1 MAAAGASSR
10 AGAWAPLVRSVSCAL
25 FSAGLPRGCIAGAG
39 ASAEAKAAREGAH
52 GAAGKAG
59 GGTRGGQGWGGGG
72 AHATLATLAA
82 CGPTPPSADDVLPRY
97 LARGKQA
104 QATTGKAKKPQLPGK
119 TRTDV
124 VAGTNILKAGGED
137 VKLLPDEAYPDWL
150 WDIGKP
156 QPSLEDLREVVK
168 DGEGLFELSGAE
180 RVRYLRLE
188 RREDIR
194 AANKKKSK

>member
-1 MAAAGASSR
+1 MPGVDETERPRRRSR
-10 AGAWAPLVRSVSCAL
+10 LKWSLRGMAPLRVTGMGSS
-25 FSAGLPRGCIAGAG
+25 
-39 ASAEAKAAREGAH
+39 
-52 GAAGKAG
+52 
-59 GGTRGGQGWGGGG
+59 
-72 AHATLATLAA
+72 
-82 CGPTPPSADDVLPRY
+82 
-97 LARGKQA
+97 
-104 QATTGKAKKPQLPGK
+104 ATTGKAKKPQLPGK